1 MLYSHPMIDCYVLQ
15 VATGKE
21 DLYLRHLRRDTEH
34 DFKIILPKRELTLR
48 RKGKHFKS
56 IKPVFPGY
64 LFWETNDPDPDSRW
78 LLRKI
83 PGFIRFMKDEN
94 STLLPLRESDREI
107 ISTLTVDGEIAG
119 PSTII
124 FDKNNRVK
132 VLKGP
137 LMGQE
142 GRIIKVDRR
151 KRRITVAIE
160 FADKRFKIDLAYQE
174 VEKQSAHTKAER
186 PAQKRTTSQAP

>member
-1 MLYSHPMIDCYVLQ
+1 
-15 VATGKE
+15 
-21 DLYLRHLRRDTEH
+21 
-34 DFKIILPKRELTLR
+34 
-48 RKGKHFKS
+48 
-56 IKPVFPGY
+56 
-64 LFWETNDPDPDSRW
+64 
-78 LLRKI
+78 
-83 PGFIRFMKDEN
+83 MKDEKG
-94 STLLPLRESDREI
+94 TLIPLQKDDRSI
-107 ISTLTVDGEIAG
+107 ISTLTIDGEIAG
-119 PSTII
+119 PSTVI

-174 VEKQSAHTKAER
+174 AEKQSEHKGTAPPRKG
-186 PAQKRTTSQAP
+186 PAAPAP